1 MKEMDFAKLSEQ
13 YASFLVAFGGV
24 SITVLALVL
33 SLDSLSSKLTQGDLG
48 SFLILA
54 LIVATICC
62 FIGAHMM
69 AETAAYISRVKEKLM
84 KANSEHKETLPAGT
98 SLGER
103 LFLLATINIFIAISL
118 VLFALMLLPSASTL
132 PNAANIKWISF
143 VVFLLVMAGAL
154 IWMILAAN
162 HRIDV
167 DGSGCTVLK
176 ALGLGLVWGCILCLG
191 FFLIHKQ
198 LLLWLTFIPIT
209 IITVGLLLYFACS
222 LKDSDKASSRK
233 VNNRDI
239 FVFASAVIVSYISI
253 VIASIRTMFW

>member
-1 MKEMDFAKLSEQ
+1 MKEVDFAKLSEQ

-33 SLDSLSSKLTQGDLG
+33 SLGTPSSKLTQGDLG

-54 LIVATICC
+54 LIVATVCC

-69 AETAAYISRVKEKLM
+69 AETAAFIGRVKEKSM
-84 KANSEHKETLPAGT
+84 IADPKKEILPAGT

-103 LFLLATINIFIAISL
+103 LFLLATINIFIAVSL

-132 PNAANIKWISF
+132 PDAASIKWISF
-143 VVFLLVMAGAL
+143 VVFLLVIAGAF

-167 DGSGCTVLK
+167 AGSGYAILK

-209 IITVGLLLYFACS
+209 LITVGLLLYFAWS
-222 LKDSDKASSRK
+222 FKDSDKVSSRT
-233 VNNRDI
+233 VNTGDI
-239 FVFASAVIVSYISI
+239 FVFALSVIISYVSI